1 MQIKEILTPA
11 SPDKILK
18 VATNPGL
25 SIIKLMAFCL
35 FFVCFGANKGWMR
48 QEIQTPKND
57 KTEKVTAI
65 RDVRIFD
72 GIKVI
77 PRGTVLFS
85 KGVITA
91 VGADVRIPQGAE
103 IVEGHG
109 KTLLP
114 GLIDAHVHAFPG
126 DLERALLFGVTTELD
141 MGAVYPQII
150 SKWHDE
156 QKEGHVYGRAD
167 IFSAGFLTTAPGG
180 HGTEYGVKIPTI
192 GGPEEAQDFVDA
204 RIAEGSDY
212 IKIIYDDGTNWGPR
226 INTISWETMKA
237 VVDAAHKRSKLAVAH
252 AMTLREATDALKAGV
267 NGLAHIFADEMPDK
281 KFAKTVLDRGAFVI
295 PTLVVFE
302 SLGGAPSGTSL
313 VKDNRLAPFLS
324 QAEESNLVRAFPQGS
339 KNDFNIALKVVGMLK
354 EVGVPLLAGTDSPN
368 PGTAHGVSIH
378 RELELL
384 VRAGLKPTEALAAAT
399 SVPARIFGLRNRG
412 RIASGFRADLLL
424 VKGDPTSDITMTRD
438 IVAVW
443 KEGVSF
449 KRLLAQKPTAPTIS
463 PFEGESGLVSNFD
476 DGKLGSFF
484 GCGWQVS
491 TDQMLGGKSTAG
503 IKVVE
508 GGSEGSPYAL
518 QVKGN
523 IAPGAMY
530 KWAGAMFFPGSK
542 PMAPVDLS
550 RFKQIVFWAKG
561 EGKNYRI
568 MLYAERFGYIPLQ
581 KGFLAGAEWKQFIFP
596 LAEFSQF
603 DGKGLMGILFTGGPD
618 EGDFTLLIDNIEF
631 R

>member
-1 MQIKEILTPA
+1 MNTPEILNLI
-11 SPDKILK
+11 SPGKIHKL
-18 VATNPGL
+18 ATNL
-25 SIIKLMAFCL
+25 RISITRLTLFCL
-35 FFVCFGANKGWMR
+35 FFVCFGTNKSWMR
-48 QEIQTPKND
+48 QEIQMAKND
-57 KTEKVTAI
+57 KTDKVTAI

-72 GIKVI
+72 GTKVI
-77 PRGTVLFS
+77 PKGTVLFS
-85 KGVITA
+85 KGIITA
-91 VGADVRIPQGAE
+91 VGTEIKIPQGAE
-103 IVEGHG
+103 IVEGDG
-109 KTLLP
+109 RTLLP

-150 SKWHDE
+150 SRWRSE

-167 IFSAGFLTTAPGG
+167 IFSSGFLTTAPGG

-192 GGPEEAQDFVDA
+192 SSPEEAQDFVDA

-212 IKIIYDDGTNWGPR
+212 IKIIYDDGTSWGPK
-226 INTISWETMKA
+226 INTLSWETMKA
-237 VVDAAHKRSKLAVAH
+237 VVDAAHQRGKLAVAH
-252 AMTLREATDALKAGV
+252 AMTLREATAALKAGV
-267 NGLAHIFADEMPDK
+267 NGIAHIFANEMPDK
-281 KFAKTVLDRGAFVI
+281 KFAEEVFKRGAFVI

-302 SLGGAPSGTSL
+302 SLGGVPSGTSL
-313 VKDNRLAPFLS
+313 IKDNRLAPFLS
-324 QAEESNLVRAFPQGS
+324 QAEESNLVRAFPQGTN
-339 KNDFNIALKVVGMLK
+339 NDFNIALKVVRMLK
-354 EVGVPLLAGTDSPN
+354 EAGVPLLAGTDSPN

-384 VRAGLKPTEALAAAT
+384 VKAGLEPTEALAAAT
-399 SVPARIFGLRNRG
+399 SRPAKIFGLKNRG

-424 VKGDPTSDITMTRD
+424 VKGDPTSDITVTRD

-449 KRLLAQKPTAPTIS
+449 KRLLAQKSITPPIL

-476 DGKLGSFF
+476 DGKLSSFF

-491 TDQMLGGKSTAG
+491 TDQMLGGKSSAEM
-503 IKVVE
+503 KVVE
-508 GGSEGSPYAL
+508 GGAEASPYAL

-530 KWAGAMFFPGSK
+530 KWAGAMFFPGSR
-542 PMAPVDLS
+542 PMVPVDLS
-550 RFKQIVFWAKG
+550 RFKQIVFWARG
-561 EGKNYRI
+561 EGRDYRI

-581 KGFLAGAEWKQFIFP
+581 KDFFAGAEWKQYIFP
-596 LAEFSQF
+596 LNDFSRF
-603 DGKGLMGILFTGGPD
+603 DGRGLMGVLFTGIE

>member
-1 MQIKEILTPA
+1 MLFCIFFFF
-11 SPDKILK
+11 
-18 VATNPGL
+18 L
-25 SIIKLMAFCL
+25 SVHLS
-35 FFVCFGANKGWMR
+35 WMR
-48 QEIQTPKND
+48 EESQVMKADETR
-57 KTEKVTAI
+57 KVMAI

-72 GIKVI
+72 GTKVI

-85 KGVITA
+85 KGIIAA
-91 VGADVRIPQGAE
+91 VGTEIKIPQGAE
-103 IVEGHG
+103 IVEGYG
-109 KTLLP
+109 RTLLP

-126 DLERALLFGVTTELD
+126 DLERALLFGITTELD

-150 SKWHDE
+150 SKWRSE

-167 IFSAGFLTTAPGG
+167 IFSSGFLTTAPGG
-180 HGTEYGVKIPTI
+180 HGTEYGVKIPTLS
-192 GGPEEAQDFVDA
+192 GAEEAAAFIDA

-212 IKIIYDDGTNWGPR
+212 IKIIYDDGTNWGPK
-226 INTISWETMKA
+226 INTLSWETMKA
-237 VVDAAHKRSKLAVAH
+237 VVDAAHQRGKLAVAH
-252 AMTLREATDALKAGV
+252 AMTLREAREALKAGV
-267 NGLAHIFADEMPDK
+267 NGLAHIFANEMPDK
-281 KFAKTVLDRGAFVI
+281 KFAEEVFKRGAFVI

-302 SLGGAPSGTSL
+302 SLGGVPSGTSL
-313 VKDNRLAPFLS
+313 VKDNCLVPFLS

-339 KNDFNIALKVVGMLK
+339 NNDFNIALKVVRMLK
-354 EVGVPLLAGTDSPN
+354 EAGVPLLAGTDSPN

-384 VRAGLKPTEALAAAT
+384 VKAGLQPSEALAAAT
-399 SVPARIFGLRNRG
+399 SVPAKIFSLKNRG
-412 RIASGFRADLLL
+412 RIASGLRADLLL
-424 VKGDPTSDITMTRD
+424 VKGDPTSDITTTRD

-449 KRLLAQKPTAPTIS
+449 KRLLAQKPTTPTIV
-463 PFEGESGLVSNFD
+463 PFEGKSGQVSNFD

-491 TDQMLGGKSTAG
+491 TDQMLGGKSSAEM
-503 IKVVE
+503 KVVE
-508 GGSEGSPYAL
+508 GGAEASPYAL

-542 PMAPVDLS
+542 PMVPVDLS

-561 EGKNYRI
+561 EGKDYRI

-581 KGFLAGAEWKQFIFP
+581 KNFFAGPEWKQYVFP
-596 LAEFSQF
+596 LNDFSQF
-603 DGKGLMGILFTGGPD
+603 DGKGLMGVLFTGIE
-618 EGDFTLLIDNIEF
+618 EGDFSLFIDGVEF